1 MLLALSLAQASCRI
15 VNTNPED
22 ELNASLGLAS
32 EAVNSQ
38 FTVEAPPNWSTY
50 QIGDGIGLQV
60 KVVGEDEVSFTY
72 DFGARIFT
80 RVDDHW
86 VELENSMRYPEGSII
101 LSSRPQ
107 PTRKAQIVIV
117 APVIPADDTPITLR
131 IILFGEIYRDGKRT
145 GETTAASINVDLY
158 PKPQPETPNGHKF

>member
-1 MLLALSLAQASCRI
+1 MLLALSLAQAGCRTGS
-15 VNTNPED
+15 TNPEE

-32 EAVNSQ
+32 EAVNSR
-38 FTVEAPPNWSTY
+38 FTVEAPPNWSTL

-60 KVVGEDEVSFTY
+60 KVVAEDEISFAY

-80 RVDDHW
+80 RVEDRW

-101 LSSRPQ
+101 LSSEPQ

-117 APVIPADDTPITLR
+117 APNISTSDTPITVR
-131 IILFGEIYRDGKRT
+131 IILFGEMFRDGKLT
-145 GETTAASINVDLY
+145 GEITAALINIDLY
-158 PKPQPETPNGHKF
+158 PKPQPEKPNNHEF